1 MADTELESQGAGS
14 ADAQELSYL
23 SMALDATRQTSREDA
38 EDLLKN
44 LTREVMAGTVKWNK
58 TSRLPLTPLSP
69 PLIRPCQNS

>member
-38 EDLLKN
+38 EDLLKTS
-44 LTREVMAGTVKWNK
+44 LVK
-58 TSRLPLTPLSP
+58 
-69 PLIRPCQNS
+69 